1 MALNL
6 TTNPGKQKQV
16 VTNIA
21 RNLVFFEDAELC
33 YNYMTRQWTAVPAYG
48 GSSMYSINDKDA
60 DIGLVRNSAGL
71 LPADIQTQLKSYP
84 AQTGTITTGAT
95 DVAQG
100 QRGVVLGV
108 RPLANGGTNTVRV
121 GVQDNIGD
129 SVTWSTVTSVNSR
142 TGMANFRSEG
152 RYHRVEVTLND
163 HETCWGADVDFTP
176 AGRV

>member
-6 TTNPGKQKQV
+6 VSNPERQKNV
-16 VTNIA
+16 VTNSA
-21 RNLVFFEDAELC
+21 RNLVFFEDAGLC
-33 YNYMTRQWTAVPAYG
+33 YNYMTGQWTRIPAYNG
-48 GSSMYSINDKDA
+48 YGLYSINDPDA
-60 DIGLVRNSAGL
+60 DIGLVVNITFGA
-71 LPADIQTQLKSYP
+71 ADLQVQNVAYP
-84 AQTGTITTGAT
+84 EQEGTITTGAT

-108 RPLANGGTNTVRV
+108 RPLVNGGTNTVRV
-121 GVQDNIGD
+121 GVQDDISD

-152 RYHRVEVTLND
+152 RYHRVEVTLNG
-163 HETCWGADVDFTP
+163 HTTCWGADVDFTP